1 MTTAS
6 RCWQEAAVPL
16 PVGLPRELL
25 ECPYDMAL
33 ASPRESELRESKE
46 EGAVSFMIWSQKLS
60 TITSAIL
67 YSLEVSY

>member
-6 RCWQEAAVPL
+6 RAWQEAAVPL

-25 ECPYDMAL
+25 ECPYGMAL

-46 EGAVSFMIWSQKLS
+46 EGTVSFTIWSQKLS

-67 YSLEVSY
+67 YSLEASY